1 MNTSRASPIVLGSA
15 VMQEAGMA
23 ARRHSQEGQKSVPSL
38 QLAKDQIRSQHP
50 GMGINDG
57 SDRPLVWEGVL
68 NNLEGS

>member
-15 VMQEAGMA
+15 VMQEAGTA

-57 SDRPLVWEGVL
+57 SDSSLFGRGY
-68 NNLEGS
+68 